1 MLRIVDYAK
10 GKDIEWY
17 EVIRQAINES
27 SVAPVV
33 ILTRGELRVYE
44 LDEDEMIGDYP
55 DAEPI
60 PLALVESTLNPAF
73 LARLVHARFPVIFK
87 PVTKNMDGLADDFY
101 QLDDLPIRPPAV
113 SKYEGL
119 ERVWFGFSKQVSM
132 TLDDLWV
139 PFDAG
144 NVDFTSVAKVAKSSN
159 TRQTTPHT
167 QFIEHQMNQGE
178 AKDKSWLFFKQLAS
192 HSTGTEQI
200 ELPGYGPI
208 FLKGERK
215 DVESTIRYSLKNFE
229 HPDDGKTVNKH
240 AFNNDWDRIKTRKF
254 HKTSTPPEY
263 SPESVAGT
271 PTPEYNFIENFEDII
286 VQGKQKPHTAFV
298 EVAITRMKIER
309 GKAWKAMLYIAQR
322 SRGQTEVTL
331 PGCGKIYLKRVRLNP
346 ENEIL
351 YSHEQFDYDKAEN
364 LPNGVDLIKKT
375 AFDKAW
381 TQMAREPN
389 MNQT

>member
-1 MLRIVDYAK
+1 
-10 GKDIEWY
+10 
-17 EVIRQAINES
+17 
-27 SVAPVV
+27 
-33 ILTRGELRVYE
+33 
-44 LDEDEMIGDYP
+44 
-55 DAEPI
+55 
-60 PLALVESTLNPAF
+60 
-73 LARLVHARFPVIFK
+73 
-87 PVTKNMDGLADDFY
+87 
-101 QLDDLPIRPPAV
+101 
-113 SKYEGL
+113 
-119 ERVWFGFSKQVSM
+119 M

-208 FLKGERK
+208 FLKRERK
-215 DVESTIRYSLKNFE
+215 DVESTIRYSLKKFE

-240 AFNNDWDRIKTRKF
+240 AFNNDWDRIRTRKF
-254 HKTSTPPEY
+254 HKTSNPSEY

-286 VQGKQKPHTAFV
+286 VQSKQKPHTAFV

>member
-10 GKDIEWY
+10 RKDIEWY
-17 EVIRQAINES
+17 EIIRQAINES

-33 ILTRGELRVYE
+33 ILSQGELRAYE

-55 DAEPI
+55 DSEPI

-73 LARLVHARFPVIFK
+73 LARLVHAKFPVIFK
-87 PVTKNMDGLADDFY
+87 PVTKNMDGLAAGFY

-113 SKYEGL
+113 RKYEGL

-144 NVDFTSVAKVAKSSN
+144 NVDFTSVAKVEKFSN

-192 HSTGTEQI
+192 HSKGTEQI

-208 FLKGERK
+208 FLKRDRM
-215 DVESTIRYSLKNFE
+215 DVEFILRYSLKKFE
-229 HPDDGKTVNKH
+229 HPDDGETVNKH
-240 AFNNDWDRIKTRKF
+240 AFDNDWNRIKTRKF

-263 SPESVAGT
+263 PPASVVGT
-271 PTPEYNFIENFEDII
+271 PNTPEYKFIENFEDII
-286 VQGKQKPHTAFV
+286 VERKQKPHTAFV

-309 GKAWKAMLYIAQR
+309 GKAWKAMLYLAQR
-322 SRGQTEVTL
+322 SRGQSEVTL
-331 PGCGKIYLKRVRLNP
+331 PGWGKIYLKRVRLNP
-346 ENEIL
+346 EKEIL
-351 YSHEQFDYDKAEN
+351 YSHEQFDYDKAKKLPAGVKIFN
-364 LPNGVDLIKKT
+364 LT
-375 AFDKAW
+375 AFNTSW
-381 TQMAREPN
+381 TDQ
-389 MNQT
+389 Q

>member
-119 ERVWFGFSKQVSM
+119 ERVWFGFSKLVNM

-208 FLKGERK
+208 FLK
-215 DVESTIRYSLKNFE
+215 
-229 HPDDGKTVNKH
+229 
-240 AFNNDWDRIKTRKF
+240 
-254 HKTSTPPEY
+254 
-263 SPESVAGT
+263 
-271 PTPEYNFIENFEDII
+271 
-286 VQGKQKPHTAFV
+286 
-298 EVAITRMKIER
+298 
-309 GKAWKAMLYIAQR
+309 
-322 SRGQTEVTL
+322 
-331 PGCGKIYLKRVRLNP
+331 
-346 ENEIL
+346 
-351 YSHEQFDYDKAEN
+351 
-364 LPNGVDLIKKT
+364 
-375 AFDKAW
+375 
-381 TQMAREPN
+381 
-389 MNQT
+389 

>member
-10 GKDIEWY
+10 GKGIEWY
-17 EVIRQAINES
+17 EVIRQAINE
-27 SVAPVV
+27 VFAAPVV
-33 ILTRGELRVYE
+33 ILTCGELRVYE

-55 DAEPI
+55 DAESI
-60 PLALVESTLNPAF
+60 PLALVECTLNPAF
-73 LARLVHARFPVIFK
+73 LARLVHARFPVIFE
-87 PVTKNMDGLADDFY
+87 PVTKIRDDLAADFY
-101 QLDDLPIRPPAV
+101 QLDDLPIRPP
-113 SKYEGL
+113 SLSRYERL
-119 ERVWFGFSKQVSM
+119 DRAWFGFSKQVSM
-132 TLDDLWV
+132 NLDDLWE

-178 AKDKSWLFFKQLAS
+178 AKDKSWSFFKQLAS

-208 FLKGERK
+208 FLKRDRK

-240 AFNNDWDRIKTRKF
+240 AFDNDWDRIKTRKF
-254 HKTSTPPEY
+254 LKTSTPPEY
-263 SPESVAGT
+263 SPESVAGP

-298 EVAITRMKIER
+298 EVAITRMKIKR

-331 PGCGKIYLKRVRLNP
+331 PGWGKIYLKRVRLNP

-351 YSHEQFDYDKAEN
+351 YSHEQFDYDKAKKLPAGVKIFN
-364 LPNGVDLIKKT
+364 LT
-375 AFDKAW
+375 AFNTSW
-381 TQMAREPN
+381 TDHK
-389 MNQT
+389 